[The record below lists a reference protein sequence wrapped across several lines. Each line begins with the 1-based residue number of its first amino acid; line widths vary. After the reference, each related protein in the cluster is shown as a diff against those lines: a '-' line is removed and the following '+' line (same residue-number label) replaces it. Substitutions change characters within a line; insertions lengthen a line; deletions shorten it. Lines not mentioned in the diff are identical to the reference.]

1 MLTFDVCLIR
11 IIKRNK
17 SNTREVRAQI
27 KSGISIKVSI
37 VTKVFSN
44 LKKCKKICNQK
55 IRKTENITDKKKF
68 NQETIFLFQ

>member
-1 MLTFDVCLIR
+1 MITFDVCLIS

-17 SNTREVRAQI
+17 SNTRKVRAEI
-27 KSGISIKVSI
+27 KRGISIKASI
-37 VTKVFSN
+37 VSKVFSN

-55 IRKTENITDKKKF
+55 IRKTEKITDKKKF